1 MIYVRFEAR
10 NLRFFGHHGQ
20 ILLNMASVLF
30 QNYTICSICRI
41 YLRIY
46 VKINQISSWQ
56 YLSRQNKLKVLDR
69 IGIFWPNRAA

>member
-46 VKINQISSWQ
+46 VKINQISS
-56 YLSRQNKLKVLDR
+56 
-69 IGIFWPNRAA
+69 